1 MLDEVHKCQMNRWS
15 WEWNQQGDKAKIA
28 VRRSG
33 KQETPVGGLQGED
46 EGLGTAKTGTETKV
60 DRDDP

>member
-1 MLDEVHKCQMNRWS
+1 M
-15 WEWNQQGDKAKIA
+15 
-28 VRRSG
+28 RRSG